1 MVTIIV
7 RYKVLSANEKK
18 FNIWYAEMQHIVSQ
32 FPGFISKEFFP
43 SNQENDYITTIL
55 RFDNM
60 ENANNWMHSEQRL
73 SMLQKASARILT
85 NIEEGIHTKNVFW
98 FNTKSSIKKKWKQVL
113 VTFIVIFPLSLLI
126 PRLITDLITLLSDY
140 WLLRSAISV
149 LLLVVLMVFFVMPFM
164 IKITRKWLE

>member
-1 MVTIIV
+1 MV
-7 RYKVLSANEKK
+7 RYKVLSVNEEK
-18 FNIWYAEMQHIVSQ
+18 FSIWYAEMQHIVAQ

-55 RFDNM
+55 RFDNT

-85 NIEEGIHTKNVFW
+85 NVEEGIHTKNVFW

-113 VTFIVIFPLSLLI
+113 VTFIAIFPLSMVI
-126 PRLITDLITLLSDY
+126 PRFVGGLMTLLSDH
-140 WLLRSAISV
+140 WLLRSVISV

-164 IKITRKWLE
+164 IRITRKWLE